1 MKIKPSALNVRRLS
15 FFIGL
20 TLGALS
26 ASTKAANGHHHER
39 VIEEIL
45 VTATKRA
52 TSIETTPVAVSAYDQ
67 SALDSNNV
75 VTLTDM
81 QGLVPNLHIAQNGT
95 QNTPL
100 VYIRGIGSADQ
111 TESGDPAVAFHVDGI
126 YSARSQGA
134 TMIMYDL
141 ESAEVLR
148 GPQGTLFGRNSTGGV
163 INLHTA
169 KPINEFDANLEFLV
183 GSYNRQASRA
193 MVNIPVSSDWALRFA
208 GAKDESDGV
217 VDPAP
222 GSTPGRKYGAVDLT
236 SFRLSSLWQPSDAVQ
251 WFISYESFQDRGTG
265 HAPTL
270 TGGSD
275 RRAFIQVPGYVDL
288 KVDSLRSRLDY
299 HFADGL
305 TFSYLAGRTDSKRY
319 SMWDRSWREDFF
331 EWGGCLDCDH
341 DSTQHEIQLKNDDAS
356 RLRWIAGAFW
366 FKENNSVIFDITHPV
381 QDSAAAR
388 WQTFRQPDRGLE
400 SQSLYGQATFDFTDD
415 WRLTLG
421 ARHTK
426 DERWDKGG
434 RNIECPPTVNNLTE
448 LALAT
453 QNLAANAALATEDQC
468 WITRYND
475 TNPEWEK
482 TTGLARVEW
491 DLHDDLMGYLSY
503 STGFKSGTI
512 EDGGQYT
519 GTTPMTEADLAA
531 IIAANND
538 EVAGTAA
545 YVAPEENANLE
556 LGIKGRFFNNT
567 LQLFGAL
574 FQTNYEDLQVTSLVF
589 LPENLERLRKTN
601 AGEATIRGLELEAK
615 WLVGN
620 SGTLDGAFTYLDAT
634 YDEFYTTDSSFGA
647 DGVAF
652 NPSAGTA
659 QTPNLLN
666 FSGNTMVQAPE
677 WTLTLAYQHDFAIA
691 NGSVLTPRL
700 RMSYSDDIWFDP
712 ANRGDRPEGFLGL
725 PYAEDLDRQDA
736 YVKWDAGIKFVPASD
751 QWSVEL
757 FVDNLTDEEI
767 KTDQGRWN
775 SMPQPNFMW
784 APGRTWGVRLKA
796 GL

>member
-1 MKIKPSALNVRRLS
+1 MKTIKLLPKVNHLS
-15 FFIGL
+15 RYIGL
-20 TLGALS
+20 AMGVLS
-26 ASTKAANGHHHER
+26 ANTAIGQSGER
-39 VIEEIL
+39 IIEEVL
-45 VTATKRA
+45 VTATKRS

-67 SALDSNNV
+67 SMLDSNNV
-75 VTLTDM
+75 VSLVDM

-134 TMIMYDL
+134 TLIMYDL

-169 KPINEFDANLEFLV
+169 KPKNKFDASLEFLV
-183 GSYNRQASRA
+183 GSDNRQASRA
-193 MVNIPVSSDWALRFA
+193 MVNIPIAEEWALRFA

-236 SFRLSSLWQPSDAVQ
+236 SFRVSSLWQPSDVVQ
-251 WFISYESFQDRGTG
+251 WFVSYESFQDRGTG
-265 HAPTL
+265 HIPTL

-275 RRAFIQVPGYVDL
+275 RSALIQVPGYIDL

-299 HFADGL
+299 YFGNGL
-305 TFSYLAGRTDSKRY
+305 ALSYLAGRTDSKRY

-331 EWGGCLDCDH
+331 EWGGCIDCDH

-366 FKENNSVIFDITHPV
+366 FKENNSVVFDIAHPE

-388 WQTFRQPDRGLE
+388 WQTYRQPDRGLE
-400 SQSLYGQATFDFTDD
+400 SQSLYGQATYDFTDD

-421 ARHTK
+421 ARHTS

-434 RNIECPPTVNNLTE
+434 RNIECPPTVNNFNE

-453 QNLAANAALATEDQC
+453 QNLAANAALAGPDQC
-468 WITRYND
+468 WVTRYND

-482 TTGLARVEW
+482 TTGLVRVEW
-491 DLHDDLMGYLSY
+491 DLHDELMAYLSY
-503 STGFKSGTI
+503 ATGFKSGTI

-519 GTTPMTEADLAA
+519 GTTPMTEADLAS

-538 EVAGTAA
+538 EYAGTAA
-545 YVAPEENANLE
+545 YVAPEENATVE
-556 LGIKGRFFNNT
+556 LGIKGQFFANK

-574 FQTNYEDLQVTSLVF
+574 FQTKYEDLQVTSLVF
-589 LPENLERLRKTN
+589 LPDNLERLRKTN
-601 AGEATIRGLELEAK
+601 AGKATIRGLELEGK
-615 WLVGN
+615 WLVGDN
-620 SGTLDGAFTYLDAT
+620 GTLDGSFTYLDAT
-634 YDEFYTTDSSFGA
+634 YDEFFTTDSSFGA

-652 NPSAGTA
+652 NPSAGTE

-677 WTLTLAYQHDFAIA
+677 WTLALTYQHDFSLS
-691 NGSVLTPRL
+691 NGGMLSPRV
-700 RMSYSDDIWFDP
+700 RMNYTDEIWFDP

-736 YVKWDAGIKFVPASD
+736 YVKWDASIQFVPSD
-751 QWSVEL
+751 DRWLVEL

-775 SMPQPNFMW
+775 GREQPNFMW

-796 GL
+796 HL